1 MTSVQVLSGL
11 ASKIFYFS
19 LTATVFMFVSLVLL
33 SGLRLQGFLAD

>member
-1 MTSVQVLSGL
+1 MTSVHVLSGL
-11 ASKIFYFS
+11 ARKIFYFS